1 MRILDTHNENTC
13 LIVKYGYSC
22 QILMKLEFSG
32 KIPGKAIKIPQIY
45 FSVSS
50 GDVCREGERQ
60 TVGLT
65 DRHNEA
71 NS

>member
-1 MRILDTHNENTC
+1 
-13 LIVKYGYSC
+13 
-22 QILMKLEFSG
+22 MKLEFSG
-32 KIPGKAIKIPQIY
+32 KIRGKAIKIPEIY
-45 FSVSS
+45 FSESS
-50 GDVCREGERQ
+50 GVVCREGERQ